1 MEDTIKV
8 TKMDYVR
15 LNGIISS
22 IKQFNK
28 ERSREIS
35 FLETELTRARKID
48 SKRIAADVVTM
59 NSVVEVMDLDTEKS
73 MTLRLVYPKDAN
85 FKQGNISILSPL
97 GSALIGYQ
105 AGSIISF
112 TVPGGIKKM
121 KIDRLIYQP
130 EANGDYSA

>member
-1 MEDTIKV
+1 MEDIIKV

-28 ERSREIS
+28 EGLTEIS
-35 FLETELTRARKID
+35 FLETELTRAKKID
-48 SKRIAADVVTM
+48 SKRIGADFVTM
-59 NSVVEVMDLDTEKS
+59 NSVVEVIDLDTEKS
-73 MTLRLVYPKDAN
+73 MTIRLVYPKDAD

-105 AGSIISF
+105 SGSIISF
-112 TVPGGIKKM
+112 KVPGGIKKM
-121 KIDRLIYQP
+121 KISKLIYQP
-130 EANGDYSA
+130 EANGDFSA

>member
-1 MEDTIKV
+1 MEDIIKV

-28 ERSREIS
+28 EGSAEIS
-35 FLETELTRARKID
+35 FLETELTRAKKID
-48 SKRIAADVVTM
+48 PKRIGADFVTM
-59 NSVVEVMDLDTEKS
+59 NSVVEVIDLDTEKS
-73 MTLRLVYPKDAN
+73 MTIRLVYPKDAN

-105 AGSIISF
+105 SGSIISF
-112 TVPGGIKKM
+112 KVPGGIKKM
-121 KIDRLIYQP
+121 KISKLIYQP
-130 EANGDYSA
+130 EANGDFSA

>member
-28 ERSREIS
+28 EGSKEIS
-35 FLETELTRARKID
+35 FLETELTRAKKID
-48 SKRIAADVVTM
+48 SKRIGADFVTM
-59 NSVVEVMDLDTEKS
+59 NSVVEVIDLDTEKT
-73 MTLRLVYPKDAN
+73 MTIRLVYPKDAN

-105 AGSIISF
+105 AGSIIAF

-121 KIDRLIYQP
+121 KIGKLIYQP
-130 EANGDYSA
+130 EANGDFSA